1 MIDYLTFNEELS
13 AINDKLLHSKDP
25 KVKEARL
32 MIIGTMQKYEKRVYE
47 FESDMAPKD
56 KFSTEI
62 NQIAD
67 SVSLIA

>member
-1 MIDYLTFNEELS
+1 MIDYLIFNEELD
-13 AINDKLLHSKDP
+13 AIIKQLQHSKDP
-25 KVKEARL
+25 KVKLARL
-32 MIIGTMQKYEKRVYE
+32 MIIGTMIKYEKRVSE

-67 SVSLIA
+67 SVALIA